1 MNFSIQLSVPDV
13 GPVEEAALL
22 QAFRSGWVAPAGPEL
37 DRFEAEIAAV
47 TGRAHAVA
55 LSSGTA
61 ALHLA
66 LLAHGVEPGDVV
78 PCASMTF
85 AATANAITYTGAQPC
100 FIDSDDS
107 GNMDVG
113 LLAAALSELSAQGR
127 RIGAIIPV
135 DLLGKVA
142 DYPAICALGSA
153 YGAPVIADAA
163 ESLGASLA
171 GRPAG
176 SFGEA
181 AILSFNGN
189 KIITSS
195 GGGALVCDDP
205 ETAARVRYLA
215 TQARQPVPH
224 YEHVDVG
231 YNYRLSNLL
240 AGLGRAQLTRLPEFL
255 AARRST
261 REQYRA
267 LCAGHDG
274 MEIFGGGDTGDNC
287 WLTALVID
295 EKRAGFNAA
304 ALGAHLRSCGIETR
318 PLWKPMHLQPV
329 FANPAQYPRRINGT
343 SEAFFN
349 QGLTLPSGSTLTRD
363 QLQTVLGEIESFS
376 RIDQFVA

>member
-22 QAFRSGWVAPAGPEL
+22 RAFRSGWVAPAGPEL
-37 DRFEAEIAAV
+37 DHFEAEIAAA

-66 LLAHGVEPGDVV
+66 LLAHGVGPGDVV
-78 PCASMTF
+78 PCSSMTF
-85 AATANAITYTGAQPC
+85 AATANAIIYTGARPY
-100 FIDSDDS
+100 FIDSDGS

-113 LLAAALSELSAQGR
+113 LLASALSQLSGQGHR
-127 RIGAIIPV
+127 VGAIVPV

-142 DYPAICALGSA
+142 DYPAICALGAA
-153 YGAPVIADAA
+153 YGVPVIADAA
-163 ESLGASLA
+163 ESLGATLA

-176 SFGEA
+176 SFGAA

-205 ETAARVRYLA
+205 DIAARARYLA

-224 YEHVDVG
+224 YEHIDVG
-231 YNYRLSNLL
+231 FNYRLSNLL
-240 AGLGRAQLTRLPEFL
+240 AALGRAQLGRLPELL
-255 AARRST
+255 AARRSI
-261 REQYRA
+261 RAQYRT
-267 LCAGHDG
+267 LCGGHDG
-274 MEIFGGGDTGDNC
+274 MEIFGGDDGGDNC

-295 EKRAGFNAA
+295 PARAGFNAA
-304 ALGAHLRSCGIETR
+304 ALGAHLRSRGIETR

-329 FANPAQYPRRINGT
+329 FADPVQYPRQTNGT
-343 SEAFFN
+343 SEAFFKN
-349 QGLTLPSGSTLTRD
+349 GLTLPSGSTLTSEQRR
-363 QLQTVLGEIESFS
+363 TVLQEIESFS
-376 RIDQFVA
+376 RVDQFVA